1 MSKISVAIDGPAGA
15 GKSSV
20 AKAAASVLGYVYID
34 TGAMY
39 RSVAVFAIENGID
52 IKNEREKLIKRLGEI
67 DISLKNEDGRQKV
80 CLNGRDVTERI
91 RLADA
96 SMGASLVA
104 VIPEVRAKLVS
115 EQKELGAKGGIIMD
129 GRDIGSSVLPGAE
142 LKIYLTASADVRA
155 KRRYDENRE
164 KGIECELEEIKR
176 DVIKRDENDMNREVS
191 PLRRADDAVLLD
203 TSDMTFGEVV
213 ETVIGLIK
221 EREKDAVRVQ

>member
-115 EQKELGAKGGIIMD
+115 EQKELSAKGGIIMD

-176 DVIKRDENDMNREVS
+176 NVIKRDENDMNREVS